1 MSTIKARDIVV
12 ELEFSGISQV
22 ESDALPSYEEI
33 SDYSCYCRSYSRDD
47 SYETYDLKAISDVYT
62 KKYVTTRTAKVELE
76 VVANTVYAT
85 SFQDKAGYYVRVTA
99 TLPMGATD
107 QVIVDEGVVVST
119 SMSVD
124 LDGILTEK
132 LSIELGAYGVTT
144 PTSIT

>member
-1 MSTIKARDIVV
+1 MSTIKARDIVI
-12 ELEFSGISQV
+12 ELEFSGLSQV
-22 ESDALPSYEEI
+22 ESDAIPSYEAI
-33 SDYSCYCRSYSRDD
+33 ADYSCYCRSYSRDD
-47 SYETYDLKAISDVYT
+47 SYETYDLKAISDIYT
-62 KKYVTTRTAKVELE
+62 KKFVTTRTAKVELE

-107 QVIVDEGVVVST
+107 QVIVDAGVVVST

>member
-1 MSTIKARDIVV
+1 MATIKARDIVV
-12 ELEFSGISQV
+12 ELEFSGVSQV
-22 ESDALPSYEEI
+22 ESDAIPSYEAI
-33 SDYSCYCRSYSRDD
+33 ADYSCYCRSYSREDN
-47 SYETYDLKAISDVYT
+47 YETYDLKSISDIYT
-62 KKYVTTRTAKVELE
+62 KKYVTTRTAKLEIE

-85 SFQDKAGYYVRVTA
+85 TLQNKSGYYVRVTA
-99 TLPMGATD
+99 TLPKGATD

>member
-1 MSTIKARDIVV
+1 MSTIKARDIVI
-12 ELEFSGISQV
+12 ELEFSGVSQV
-22 ESDALPSYEEI
+22 ESDAVPSYEEI
-33 SDYSCYCRSYSRDD
+33 ADYSCYCRSYSREE
-47 SYETYDLKAISDVYT
+47 SYETYELKAIADVYT
-62 KKYVTTRTAKVELE
+62 KKYVTTKTAKVEIE

-85 SFQDKAGYYVRVTA
+85 TFQNKSGYFVRVTA

-132 LSIELGAYGVTT
+132 LSIELGAYGVVT

>member
-12 ELEFSGISQV
+12 ELEFSSLSQV
-22 ESDALPSYEEI
+22 ESDAIPSYEAI
-33 SDYSCYCRSYSRDD
+33 QDSSCYCRSYSREDN
-47 SYETYDLKAISDVYT
+47 YETYDLKAISDIYT
-62 KKYVTTRTAKVELE
+62 KKYTTTRTAKVELE

-85 SFQDKAGYYVRVTA
+85 GFQDKAGFYVRVTA